1 MMCTASAATSAGP
14 TTRVMQRNTE
24 LVAALVQIIA
34 EQMPGEIVWPG
45 SHRHVL
51 HRQGAAECRNRG

>member
-1 MMCTASAATSAGP
+1 
-14 TTRVMQRNTE
+14 VQRNTE

-45 SHRHVL
+45 SHRP
-51 HRQGAAECRNRG
+51 RTPSPGRR